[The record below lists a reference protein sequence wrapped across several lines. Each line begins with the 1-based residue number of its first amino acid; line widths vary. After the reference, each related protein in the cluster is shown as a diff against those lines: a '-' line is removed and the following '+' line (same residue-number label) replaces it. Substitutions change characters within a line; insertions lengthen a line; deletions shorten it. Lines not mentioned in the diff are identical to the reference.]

1 MAFDI
6 FLERMINLSKAPESA
21 GQIMGKI
28 RETVNRV
35 MVLPGEDILELML
48 AAVICRGHILL
59 DDIPGVGK
67 TMLARTFSSSLGLN
81 FKRIQFTPDLLPAD
95 VTGMNIFNQKEREFN
110 FRPGPVFTNILL
122 ADEINRATPRTQSSL
137 LESMQEATV
146 TIDGE
151 THRLQDPFLVLATQN
166 PVEMEG
172 TFPLPEAQLDRFL
185 FCLRLGY
192 PSADGEREIVNRF
205 INDNPLKKVQ
215 PIAGT
220 QEVQWLREAAKKV
233 YLAPPVQ
240 EYLVS
245 LSRNT
250 RELEDVRLGASPRGT
265 LYLARAAQA
274 VALIRGRDYVLPDDV
289 QDVAEPVLAHR
300 LLTAVSSAVFEVTG
314 QDLVEKALKNTPVPV
329 GPFAEGEA
337 DAT

>member
-1 MAFDI
+1 M
-6 FLERMINLSKAPESA
+6 LSEIQETAA
-21 GQIMGKI
+21 QIKKRI
-28 RETVNRV
+28 EDNVNSV
-35 MVLPGEDILELML
+35 MVLNSVNVLEIML

-67 TMLARTFSSSLGLN
+67 TMLARTFANSLGLN

-95 VTGMNIFNQKEREFN
+95 VTGMNVYNQKEREFE
-110 FRPGPVFTNILL
+110 FHPGPVFTNILL

-151 THRLQDPFLVLATQN
+151 THTLKDPFLVLATQN

-192 PSADGEREIVNRF
+192 PSAEGEKEIINRF
-205 INDNPLKKVQ
+205 INANPLMNIQ
-215 PIAGT
+215 PVAGLEEI
-220 QEVQWLREAAKKV
+220 QLLRDAVGKV
-233 YLAPPVQ
+233 YLANPVG
-240 EYLVS
+240 EYIVS
-245 LSRNT
+245 LCRNT
-250 RELEDVRLGASPRGT
+250 RELEGVRLGTSPRGT

-274 VALIRGRDYVLPDDV
+274 LALIRGRDHVLPDDV
-289 QDVAEPVLAHR
+289 QEVAKPVLAHR
-300 LLTAVSSAVFEVTG
+300 ILTAVSSAVFEVTG
-314 QDLVEKALKNTPVPV
+314 DDLVENALNETRVPV
-329 GPFAEGEA
+329 GPFNAGEA
-337 DAT
+337 RAT